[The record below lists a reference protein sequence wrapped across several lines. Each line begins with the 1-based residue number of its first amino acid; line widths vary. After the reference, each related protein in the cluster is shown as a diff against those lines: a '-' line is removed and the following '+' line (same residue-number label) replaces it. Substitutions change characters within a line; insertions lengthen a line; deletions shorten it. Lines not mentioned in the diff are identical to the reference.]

1 MSVSPSS
8 QKEPSRLMDRYDFL
22 EELLNASGGRFF
34 RARDLA
40 FAETV
45 GIKQFNVRSGPTQE
59 GLRQL
64 EETVRYLQ
72 CLPHP
77 NLVRLYAL
85 DTVRGLLIQEWVQGM
100 SLLDLLRRRRGLPV
114 ADVFRIVATLPE
126 TLDFLA
132 REAIPPPRPLLGK
145 LFVQWDNP
153 PGSDTVTATPVEQW
167 PPFTLKLNALNIREW
182 VATPSIDDT
191 AHTVI
196 VDPHEASEIS
206 DRYGPRE
213 FARLLYELLG
223 GRIRELDARRY
234 SPIGALGEGGNA
246 VLRRTLFAMPHPNCT
261 ALWEDLLETQPGFL
275 RRPSPVVADPLQAQ
289 RPLRIPEALLPCA
302 HPAKVLQLDPM
313 ERSGTP
319 IRLVA
324 RTRFN
329 IGRSPAQADFVARI
343 LPENEV
349 NDVLTNRLSRIHAYL
364 ERQGDAL
371 LARDGNG
378 NGSSLNGSLLN
389 GERLVPDPP
398 SPLTDRS
405 LLWLGDEYALELIPV
420 YENALRCPAI
430 GNLEAWAGVKEDVPE
445 DGPCGALICLP
456 TNGYPV
462 VQHAAWLFTEAGFGL
477 DGAEHL
483 AWDVRGRSTSPAAF
497 HYHCGHFWLGN
508 RSLPETA
515 LACGDT
521 PLRRDEIAPLVPG
534 QTVRMGSN
542 IFTVRTE

>member
-1 MSVSPSS
+1 
-8 QKEPSRLMDRYDFL
+8 MDRYDFL

-45 GIKQFNVRSGPTQE
+45 GIKQFNVQIGPSQE

-77 NLVRLYAL
+77 NLARLYSL
-85 DTVRGLLIQEWVQGM
+85 DTERGLLIQEWVHGI

-114 ADVFRIVATLPE
+114 NEVFRIVATLPE

-145 LFVQWDNP
+145 VFVQWDNP
-153 PGSDTVTATPVEQW
+153 LGSDTVVTTPVEQW
-167 PPFTLKLNALNIREW
+167 PPFTLKVNALNVREW

-223 GRIRELDARRY
+223 GRIRELDSRRY
-234 SPIGALGEGGNA
+234 SPIGALGEGGNG
-246 VLRRTLFAMPHPNCT
+246 VLRRTLFAMPHPTCT
-261 ALWEDLLETQPGFL
+261 ALWEALLETQPEFL
-275 RRPSPVVADPLQAQ
+275 RRPSPPAADPAQAQ
-289 RPLRIPEALLPCA
+289 RPLRIPESLLPCV
-302 HPAKVLQLDPM
+302 HPASVLKLEPM

-324 RTRFN
+324 RNRFN
-329 IGRSPAQADFVARI
+329 IGRSPHQADFVARI

-349 NDVLTNRLSRIHAYL
+349 NDVLTNRLSRIHAFL
-364 ERQGDAL
+364 ERQGNEL

-378 NGSSLNGSLLN
+378 NGSSLNGSRLN
-389 GERLVPDPP
+389 GEKLAPEPP

-405 LLWLGDEYALELIPV
+405 LLSLGDEYALELVPV
-420 YENALRCPAI
+420 YEYARRCPAVS
-430 GNLEAWAGVKEDVPE
+430 NLDSWAGVKEADSR
-445 DGPCGALICLP
+445 DGPTGAVICLP
-456 TNGYPV
+456 RNGYPV

-477 DGAEHL
+477 DAAEHL
-483 AWDVRGRSTSPAAF
+483 VWDVRGRSTSPAAF
-497 HYHCGHFWLGN
+497 HYHWGHFWLSN

-515 LACGDT
+515 LGCDDIR
-521 PLRRDEIAPLVPG
+521 LLRDEIAPLVPG
-534 QTVRMGSN
+534 QIVRMGSN
-542 IFTVRTE
+542 TFTVRTE